1 MRPSPSAAALSKHS
15 SLASLRLED
24 GVPLPSDQYSNH
36 VINMFSAV
44 TTPVIPNSAKN
55 RAFIAYGPSKFRAL
69 FSRTPGQQASE
80 SIKIALDQKA
90 LEARRVEKIRSS
102 KGLDYYSSEP
112 RELYEQQARK
122 ESSYQV
128 PKFLLQDSGVSASL
142 TTGSH
147 IQIPPDER
155 SICILDDLVRSKS
168 FPDIYDHGNFVG
180 ANCCIS
186 PMILQLVRDVI
197 SEVVI
202 LHRWGIV
209 HGDINPDNIFILK
222 GQRLFAKLVD
232 VAESIVKTEIL
243 KTYLTDVSAAPAFV
257 RLLFHDCQVQAC
269 DASILLYS
277 HESTCKSE
285 MESSRNFGVKRLEVI
300 NHIKSILEITCPGQ
314 VSCADIIA
322 LAAKES
328 VFITGGPKIK
338 IPFGRKDSVTC
349 SSSQLADTKLPA
361 AGIAVDE
368 LLRISKSFGMN
379 LEESV
384 AIIGAHTLG
393 IGHCINIVDRL
404 YNEKLSNQMNWSFKA
419 LLRLTCPT
427 KVPLTNLTFV
437 PNDSTSLAFDNQYYK
452 DILMGKGSFGI
463 DASISRDP
471 RTKPVVRRF
480 AADQSYFF
488 HVFSSAFVK
497 LSSTRVLTDKEGEVR
512 RQCYRI
518 N

>member
-1 MRPSPSAAALSKHS
+1 MGISVRIHKAQ
-15 SLASLRLED
+15 LA
-24 GVPLPSDQYSNH
+24 Y
-36 VINMFSAV
+36 
-44 TTPVIPNSAKN
+44 
-55 RAFIAYGPSKFRAL
+55 
-69 FSRTPGQQASE
+69 
-80 SIKIALDQKA
+80 
-90 LEARRVEKIRSS
+90 
-102 KGLDYYSSEP
+102 DYY
-112 RELYEQQARK
+112 
-122 ESSYQV
+122 
-128 PKFLLQDSGVSASL
+128 KFSCPL
-142 TTGSH
+142 
-147 IQIPPDER
+147 
-155 SICILDDLVRSKS
+155 
-168 FPDIYDHGNFVG
+168 
-180 ANCCIS
+180 
-186 PMILQLVRDVI
+186 
-197 SEVVI
+197 
-202 LHRWGIV
+202 
-209 HGDINPDNIFILK
+209 
-222 GQRLFAKLVD
+222 
-232 VAESIVKTEIL
+232 AESIVKTEIL